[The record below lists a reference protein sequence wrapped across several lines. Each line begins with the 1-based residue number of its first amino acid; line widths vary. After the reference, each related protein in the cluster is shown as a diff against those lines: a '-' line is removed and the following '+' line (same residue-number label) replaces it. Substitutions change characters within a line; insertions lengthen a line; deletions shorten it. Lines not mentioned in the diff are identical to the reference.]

1 MFNFFKKKKNIDTSA
16 IKNFKKA
23 LNTIGDFIVLED
35 FDKATKAINEVIQKE
50 NDAFND
56 YINKIE
62 EKEKSKE
69 IKKFK
74 RKIQQLYDLKKLSDT
89 KKANFEKK
97 QFEKRKS
104 QELKNINQKIK
115 EYIWKRNLEKF
126 SFSIRKC

>member
-16 IKNFKKA
+16 IKNFKLA
-23 LNTIGDFIVLED
+23 LNKIGDFIVLED
-35 FDKATKAINEVIQKE
+35 FDKATKAINEIIQKE
-50 NDAFND
+50 NNAFND
-56 YINKIE
+56 YINKLE

-89 KKANFEKK
+89 KKSNFEKK

-104 QELKNINQKIK
+104 QELKNKNKKIK
-115 EYIWKRNLEKF
+115 EKNLHTFILLYSKN
-126 SFSIRKC
+126 